1 MQNTQRYNPIGDA
14 RLLVCRKGEE
24 AIRPARGL
32 GNRIMR
38 EVGPMSD
45 RTPAYPTA
53 GRALA
58 PLKAKAEAAGSS
70 DFSLLWAGQ
79 AASLGREIGS
89 GDLTRQLA
97 ADAEQRLKVLG
108 STG

>member
-1 MQNTQRYNPIGDA
+1 
-14 RLLVCRKGEE
+14 
-24 AIRPARGL
+24 
-32 GNRIMR
+32 
-38 EVGPMSD
+38 MSD
-45 RTPAYPTA
+45 RAPAYPTA
-53 GRALA
+53 GNALA
-58 PLKAKAEAAGSS
+58 PLKVKAEAAGAT

-97 ADAEQRLKVLG
+97 ADAAQRLRALA

>member
-1 MQNTQRYNPIGDA
+1 MLGDTENQA
-14 RLLVCRKGEE
+14 
-24 AIRPARGL
+24 P
-32 GNRIMR
+32 
-38 EVGPMSD
+38 SF
-45 RTPAYPTA
+45 PTA
-53 GRALA
+53 GTALA

-79 AASLGREIGS
+79 AASLGREIGA
-89 GDLTRQLA
+89 GDLTRELA